1 MSEETQILA
10 TGRRK
15 RAVARVILRPG
26 RGEIKINGHPLNDYF
41 PRETSRIIIRQP
53 FLITNTLSEIDTIV
67 NITGGGKSAQAEAV
81 RAGIS
86 RALCKLKPETRP
98 VLKKAGYLTRDARE
112 VERKKYGRKKARKRF
127 QYSKR

>member
-1 MSEETQILA
+1 Q
-10 TGRRK
+10 
-15 RAVARVILRPG
+15 
-26 RGEIKINGHPLNDYF
+26 NLNDYF

-53 FLITNTLSEIDTIV
+53 FLITNTLSELDAIV
-67 NITGGGKSAQAEAV
+67 NARGGGKSGQAEAV

-86 RALCKLKPETRP
+86 RALIKYKPELRP
-98 VLKKAGYLTRDARE
+98 ILKKAGFLTRDARE

>member
-1 MSEETQILA
+1 MAIETQIMA

-26 RGEIKINGHPLNDYF
+26 KGEIKINDQNLNDYF

-53 FLITNTLSEIDTIV
+53 FLITNTLSELDAIV
-67 NITGGGKSAQAEAV
+67 NARGGGKSGQAEAV

-86 RALCKLKPETRP
+86 RALIKYKPELRP
-98 VLKKAGYLTRDARE
+98 ILKKAGFLTRDARE